1 MAASVE
7 IKYFNTFIL
16 KKTNSDDE
24 PIWNGSFGIPQ
35 DLGGYPVVSPLTG
48 GNNWAIEE
56 SRIRGGYNNTTVD
69 FGVKAYIVDE
79 SNSGNYRKSSLIYS
93 GIFNSRTGINQ
104 TNVFSI
110 GEDITKTADP
120 SNASIQ
126 RLYAED
132 TNLVIFQ
139 ENKVSRAL
147 IDKDAIYAAEGGGT
161 VTSSNLVIGV
171 IQPFAGEYGIS
182 KNPESFAVY
191 GYRKYFSDANNNAI
205 LRLSRSGIDEISSYG
220 MRDYF
225 RDEIN
230 TIGSSGKIIGGY
242 DVHNDQYVVSTQI
255 TSARGNREIPTSV
268 SFDEQAKGWVSF
280 FSFYSTVNGIISK
293 PDQMFSLKN
302 KFYTVKNGGIWQH
315 YSNNVKRGNFYGVD
329 YTSEVSVIFNPNPD
343 RSKTFKAVSYE
354 GANGWM
360 VKSLFSDET
369 GVDSQPNLL
378 TISNIDE
385 SSQIYSYYEGEYI
398 STATTLTT
406 ANTVTGSTVL
416 VNTTDAIPVNSLVTS
431 SSMVIPAN
439 TVVTSQGIVQGFVAQ
454 DAYQTNTVTI
464 TNCPFPVPVGTQIT
478 ATAAQFG
485 TTVVS
490 YDLITGV
497 LVVSAP
503 ISAATGDIITFVGLA
518 AVTLNN
524 PASFVI
530 NQSITF
536 SVTANRADYL
546 TVFST
551 QYPPYDKQR
560 AGFCRKENSY
570 VANIVNN
577 SAAAA
582 GEIIYGDSMMGIKGF
597 YAVTTFSTDTTTD
610 VGGEK
615 QLFMVSSE
623 FTGNNGY

>member
-16 KKTNSDDE
+16 KKTNNDDE

-191 GYRKYFSDANNNAI
+191 GYRKYFSDVNNNAI

-230 TIGSSGKIIGGY
+230 TIGSSGKVIGGY
-242 DVHNDQYVVSTQI
+242 DIYNDQYVVSTQI
-255 TSARGNREIPTSV
+255 TDGRGGRTIPTSV

-280 FSFYSTVNGIISK
+280 FSFK
-293 PDQMFSLKN
+293 PDQVFSLKN
-302 KFYTVKNGGIWQH
+302 KFYTVKDGGIWQQ
-315 YSNNVKRGNFYGVD
+315 YSNNVNRGNFYGVD

-343 RSKTFKAVSYE
+343 RSKTFKTVSYE

-369 GVDSQPNLL
+369 GVDSQPNLA
-378 TISNIDE
+378 TISNIDQ
-385 SSQIYSYYEGEYI
+385 SSQIYSYYEGEYVSAI
-398 STATTLTT
+398 TTLTT
-406 ANTVTGSTVL
+406 ANTVTGNTVL
-416 VNTTDAIPVNSLVTS
+416 INTTNAIPVNSSVTS
-431 SSMVIPAN
+431 SSIVIPAN
-439 TVVTSQGIVQGFVAQ
+439 TVVTNQTTVSGIVSQ
-454 DAYQTNTVTI
+454 DTQTNTVTI

-478 ATAAQFG
+478 ATVAPFG

-490 YDLITGV
+490 YNPITGV
-497 LVVSAP
+497 LVVSAA
-503 ISAATGDIITFVGLA
+503 ISAATGSLITFVGLA

-536 SVTANRADYL
+536 SVIANRADYL

-551 QYPPYDKQR
+551 QYPAYDKQR

-577 SAAAA
+577 SAGAA

>member
-1 MAASVE
+1 MGASLE

-24 PIWNGSFGIPQ
+24 PIWNGSFGIPE
-35 DLGGYPVVSPLTG
+35 DLGGYPVVDPLTG
-48 GNNWAIEE
+48 GSNWAIEE

-126 RLYAED
+126 KLYAED

-280 FSFYSTVNGIISK
+280 FSFK
-293 PDQMFSLKN
+293 PDQVFSLKN
-302 KFYTVKNGGIWQH
+302 KFYTVKDGSIWQH
-315 YSNNVKRGNFYGVD
+315 YSNNVKRGNFYGVN
-329 YTSEVSVIFNPNPD
+329 YTSEVSVIFNPSPD
-343 RSKTFKAVSYE
+343 RSKTFKTVSYE

-369 GVDSQPNLL
+369 GVDSQPNLA

-385 SSQIYSYYEGEYI
+385 SSKIYSYYEGEYVSAVTI
-398 STATTLTT
+398 VTA
-406 ANTVTGSTVL
+406 ANTITSNTVL
-416 VNTTDAIPVNSLVTS
+416 VNTTNAIAVGSLVTS
-431 SSMVIPAN
+431 SSIVIPAN
-439 TVVTSQGIVQGFVAQ
+439 TVVTSQTQLIGFVSASV
-454 DAYQTNTVTI
+454 TSNTVTL
-464 TNCPFPVPVGTQIT
+464 TNCPFPVPVGTRIS
-478 ATAAQFG
+478 AQNTPVG
-485 TTVVS
+485 ATVVS
-490 YDLITGV
+490 YNPTTGV
-497 LVVSAP
+497 LIASEVMGVNVGTQ
-503 ISAATGDIITFVGLA
+503 ISFVDLIS
-518 AVTLNN
+518 VTLNN
-524 PASFVI
+524 PAPFVI

-536 SVTANRADYL
+536 SVIANRADYL

>member
-1 MAASVE
+1 MGASLE

-48 GNNWAIEE
+48 GSNWAIEE

-126 RLYAED
+126 KLYAED

-268 SFDEQAKGWVSF
+268 SFDEQARGWVSF
-280 FSFYSTVNGIISK
+280 FSFK
-293 PDQMFSLKN
+293 PDQVFSLKN
-302 KFYTVKNGGIWQH
+302 KFYTVKDGSIWQH
-315 YSNNVKRGNFYGVD
+315 YSNNVKRGNFYGVN
-329 YTSEVSVIFNPNPD
+329 YTSEVSVIFNPSPD
-343 RSKTFKAVSYE
+343 RSKTFKTVSYE

-369 GVDSQPNLL
+369 GVDSQPNLA

-385 SSQIYSYYEGEYI
+385 SSKIYSYYEGEYVSAVTI
-398 STATTLTT
+398 VTA
-406 ANTVTGSTVL
+406 ANTITSNTVL
-416 VNTTDAIPVNSLVTS
+416 VNTTNAIAVGSLVTS
-431 SSMVIPAN
+431 SSIVIPAN
-439 TVVTSQGIVQGFVAQ
+439 TVVTSQTQLIGFVSASV
-454 DAYQTNTVTI
+454 TSNTVTL
-464 TNCPFPVPVGTQIT
+464 TNCPFPVPVGTRIS
-478 ATAAQFG
+478 AQNTPVG
-485 TTVVS
+485 ATVVS
-490 YDLITGV
+490 YNPTTGV
-497 LVVSAP
+497 LVASEVMGVNVGTQ
-503 ISAATGDIITFVGLA
+503 ISFVDLIS
-518 AVTLNN
+518 VTLNN
-524 PASFVI
+524 PAPFVI

-536 SVTANRADYL
+536 SVIANRADYL

>member
-1 MAASVE
+1 MGASLE

-24 PIWNGSFGIPQ
+24 PIWNGSFGIPE
-35 DLGGYPVVSPLTG
+35 DLGGYPVVDPLTG
-48 GNNWAIEE
+48 GSNWAIEE

-126 RLYAED
+126 KLYAED

-280 FSFYSTVNGIISK
+280 FSFK
-293 PDQMFSLKN
+293 PDQVFSLKN
-302 KFYTVKNGGIWQH
+302 KFYTVKDGSIWQH
-315 YSNNVKRGNFYGVD
+315 YSNNVKRGNFYGVN
-329 YTSEVSVIFNPNPD
+329 YTSEVSVIFNPSPD
-343 RSKTFKAVSYE
+343 RSKTFKTVSYE

-369 GVDSQPNLL
+369 GVDSQPNLA

-385 SSQIYSYYEGEYI
+385 SSKIYSYYEGEYV
-398 STATTLTT
+398 SAVTTVTA
-406 ANTVTGSTVL
+406 ANTITSNTVL
-416 VNTTDAIPVNSLVTS
+416 VNTTNAIAVGSLVTS
-431 SSMVIPAN
+431 SSIVIPAN
-439 TVVTSQGIVQGFVAQ
+439 TVVTSQTQLIGFVSASV
-454 DAYQTNTVTI
+454 TSNTVTL
-464 TNCPFPVPVGTQIT
+464 TNCPFPVPVGTRIS
-478 ATAAQFG
+478 AQNTPVG
-485 TTVVS
+485 ATVVS
-490 YDLITGV
+490 YNPTTGV
-497 LVVSAP
+497 LVASEVMGVNVGTQ
-503 ISAATGDIITFVGLA
+503 ISFVDLIS
-518 AVTLNN
+518 VTLNN
-524 PASFVI
+524 PAPFVI

-536 SVTANRADYL
+536 SVIANRADYL

>member
-16 KKTNSDDE
+16 KKTNNDDE

-230 TIGSSGKIIGGY
+230 TIGSSGKVIGGY
-242 DVHNDQYVVSTQI
+242 DIYNDQYVVSTQI
-255 TSARGNREIPTSV
+255 TDGRGGRTIPTSV

-280 FSFYSTVNGIISK
+280 FSFK
-293 PDQMFSLKN
+293 PDQVFSLKN
-302 KFYTVKNGGIWQH
+302 KFYTVKDGGIWQQ
-315 YSNNVKRGNFYGVD
+315 YSNNVNRGNFYGVD

-343 RSKTFKAVSYE
+343 RSKTFKTVSYE

-369 GVDSQPNLL
+369 GVDSQPNLA
-378 TISNIDE
+378 TISNIDQ
-385 SSQIYSYYEGEYI
+385 SSQIYSYYEGEYVNAI
-398 STATTLTT
+398 TTLTT
-406 ANTVTGSTVL
+406 ANTVTGNTVL
-416 VNTTDAIPVNSLVTS
+416 INTTNAIPVNSSVTS
-431 SSMVIPAN
+431 SSIVIPAN
-439 TVVTSQGIVQGFVAQ
+439 TVVTNQTTVSGIVSQ
-454 DAYQTNTVTI
+454 DTQTNTVTI

-478 ATAAQFG
+478 ATVAPFG

-490 YDLITGV
+490 YNPITGV
-497 LVVSAP
+497 LVVIAA
-503 ISAATGDIITFVGLA
+503 ISAATGSLITFVGLA

-536 SVTANRADYL
+536 SVIANRANYL

-551 QYPPYDKQR
+551 QYPAYDKQR

-577 SAAAA
+577 SAGAA

>member
-242 DVHNDQYVVSTQI
+242 DIHNDQYVVSTQI
-255 TSARGNREIPTSV
+255 TDGRGNREIPTSV

-293 PDQMFSLKN
+293 PDQIFSLKN

-343 RSKTFKAVSYE
+343 RSKTFKTVSYE

-369 GVDSQPNLL
+369 GVDSQPNLA
-378 TISNIDE
+378 TISNIDQ
-385 SSQIYSYYEGEYI
+385 SSQIYSYYEGEYVNAI
-398 STATTLTT
+398 TTLTT
-406 ANTVTGSTVL
+406 ANTVTGNTVL
-416 VNTTDAIPVNSLVTS
+416 INTTNAIPVNSSVTS
-431 SSMVIPAN
+431 SSIVIPAN
-439 TVVTSQGIVQGFVAQ
+439 TVVTNQTTVSGIVSQ
-454 DAYQTNTVTI
+454 DTQTNTVTI

-478 ATAAQFG
+478 ATVAPFG

-536 SVTANRADYL
+536 SVIANRANYL

-551 QYPPYDKQR
+551 QYPAYDKQR

-577 SAAAA
+577 SAGAA

>member
-48 GNNWAIEE
+48 GSNWAIEE

-255 TSARGNREIPTSV
+255 TSARGNREVPTSV

-280 FSFYSTVNGIISK
+280 FSFK
-293 PDQMFSLKN
+293 PDQVFSLKN
-302 KFYTVKNGGIWQH
+302 KFYTVKDGSIWQH
-315 YSNNVKRGNFYGVD
+315 YSNNVKRGNFYGVN

-343 RSKTFKAVSYE
+343 RSKTFKTVSYE

-369 GVDSQPNLL
+369 GVDSQPNLS

-385 SSQIYSYYEGEYI
+385 SSKIYSYYEGEYV
-398 STATTLTT
+398 SAATTVTT
-406 ANTVTGSTVL
+406 ANTITGNTVL
-416 VNTTDAIPVNSLVTS
+416 INSNNPIAVGSSVTS
-431 SSMVIPAN
+431 SSLIIPAN
-439 TVVTSQGIVQGFVAQ
+439 TVVTNQILVQGFVSA
-454 DAYQTNTVTI
+454 DAVNTDTVTL
-464 TNCPFPVPVGTQIT
+464 TNCNFPVPVGTRILAPNVST
-478 ATAAQFG
+478 G

-490 YDLITGV
+490 YNPATGV
-497 LVVSAP
+497 LVASQILPVN
-503 ISAATGDIITFVGLA
+503 TGNIVVFAGLV

-524 PASFVI
+524 TVSFVI

-536 SVTANRADYL
+536 SIIANRADYL

-551 QYPPYDKQR
+551 QYPSYDKQR

-577 SAAAA
+577 SAGAA

>member
-126 RLYAED
+126 KLYAED

-280 FSFYSTVNGIISK
+280 FSFK
-293 PDQMFSLKN
+293 PDQVFSLKN
-302 KFYTVKNGGIWQH
+302 KFYTVKDGGIWQQ
-315 YSNNVKRGNFYGVD
+315 YSNNVNRGNFYGVD

-343 RSKTFKAVSYE
+343 RSKTFKTVSYE

-369 GVDSQPNLL
+369 GVDSQPNLA
-378 TISNIDE
+378 TISNIDQ
-385 SSQIYSYYEGEYI
+385 SSQIYSYYEGEYVSAI
-398 STATTLTT
+398 TTLTT
-406 ANTVTGSTVL
+406 ANTVTGNTVL
-416 VNTTDAIPVNSLVTS
+416 INTTNAIPVNSSVTS
-431 SSMVIPAN
+431 SSIVIPAN
-439 TVVTSQGIVQGFVAQ
+439 TVVTNQTTVSGIVSQ
-454 DAYQTNTVTI
+454 DTQTNTVTI

-478 ATAAQFG
+478 ATVAPFG

-490 YDLITGV
+490 YNPITGV
-497 LVVSAP
+497 LVVSAA
-503 ISAATGDIITFVGLA
+503 ISAATGSLITFVGLA

-536 SVTANRADYL
+536 SVIANRADYL

-551 QYPPYDKQR
+551 QYPAYDKQR

-577 SAAAA
+577 SAGAA

>member
-48 GNNWAIEE
+48 GSNWAIEE

-280 FSFYSTVNGIISK
+280 FSFYSTVNGVISK

-329 YTSEVSVIFNPNPD
+329 YTSEVSVIFNPKPD
-343 RSKTFKAVSYE
+343 RSKTFKTVSYE

-369 GVDSQPNLL
+369 GVDSQPNLA

-385 SSQIYSYYEGEYI
+385 SSKIYSYYEGEYV
-398 STATTLTT
+398 SATTTVT
-406 ANTVTGSTVL
+406 IANTVTGSTVL
-416 VNTTDAIPVNSLVTS
+416 VNSSDTIAVGSSVTS
-431 SSMVIPAN
+431 SSLIIPAN
-439 TVVTSQGIVQGFVAQ
+439 TTVTSQVSVRGFVSA
-454 DAYQTNTVTI
+454 DAVNTNTVTL
-464 TNCPFPVPVGTQIT
+464 TNCNFPVPVGTRILAPNVST
-478 ATAAQFG
+478 G

-490 YDLITGV
+490 YDPATGV
-497 LVVSAP
+497 LVASQILPVNTGNIVVFAGLVS
-503 ISAATGDIITFVGLA
+503 
-518 AVTLNN
+518 VTLNN
-524 PASFVI
+524 PVPFVI

-536 SVTANRADYL
+536 SVIANRANYL

-551 QYPPYDKQR
+551 QYPAYDKQR

-577 SAAAA
+577 SAGAA

>member
-16 KKTNSDDE
+16 KKTNNDDE

-230 TIGSSGKIIGGY
+230 TIGSSGKVIGGY
-242 DVHNDQYVVSTQI
+242 DIYNDQYVVSTQI
-255 TSARGNREIPTSV
+255 TDGRGGRTIPTSV

-280 FSFYSTVNGIISK
+280 FSFK
-293 PDQMFSLKN
+293 PDQVFSLKN
-302 KFYTVKNGGIWQH
+302 KFYTVKDGGIWQQ
-315 YSNNVKRGNFYGVD
+315 YSNNVNRGNFYGVD

-343 RSKTFKAVSYE
+343 RSKTFKTVSYE

-369 GVDSQPNLL
+369 GVDSQPNLA
-378 TISNIDE
+378 TISNIDQ
-385 SSQIYSYYEGEYI
+385 SSQIYSYYEGEYVNAI
-398 STATTLTT
+398 TTLTT
-406 ANTVTGSTVL
+406 ANTVTGNTVL
-416 VNTTDAIPVNSLVTS
+416 INTTNAIPVNSSVTS
-431 SSMVIPAN
+431 SSIVIPAN
-439 TVVTSQGIVQGFVAQ
+439 TVVTNQTTVSGIVSQ
-454 DAYQTNTVTI
+454 DTQTNTVTI

-478 ATAAQFG
+478 ATVAPFG

-490 YDLITGV
+490 YNPITGV
-497 LVVSAP
+497 LVVIAA
-503 ISAATGDIITFVGLA
+503 ISAATGSLITFVGLA

-536 SVTANRADYL
+536 SVIANRADYL

-551 QYPPYDKQR
+551 QYPAYDKQR

-577 SAAAA
+577 SAGAA

>member
-242 DVHNDQYVVSTQI
+242 DIHNDQYVVSTQI
-255 TSARGNREIPTSV
+255 TDGRGNREIPTSV

-293 PDQMFSLKN
+293 PDQIFSLKN

-343 RSKTFKAVSYE
+343 RSKTFKTVSYE

-369 GVDSQPNLL
+369 GVDSQPNLA
-378 TISNIDE
+378 TISNIDQ
-385 SSQIYSYYEGEYI
+385 SSQIYSYYEGEYVNAI
-398 STATTLTT
+398 TTLTT
-406 ANTVTGSTVL
+406 ANTVTGNTVL
-416 VNTTDAIPVNSLVTS
+416 INTTNAIPVNSSVTS
-431 SSMVIPAN
+431 SSIVIPAN
-439 TVVTSQGIVQGFVAQ
+439 TVVTNQTTVSGIVSQ
-454 DAYQTNTVTI
+454 DTQTNTVTI

-478 ATAAQFG
+478 ATVAPFG

-490 YDLITGV
+490 YDPITGV
-497 LVVSAP
+497 LVVSAA
-503 ISAATGDIITFVGLA
+503 ISAATGSLITFVGLA

-536 SVTANRADYL
+536 SVIANRANYL

-551 QYPPYDKQR
+551 QYPAYDKQR

-577 SAAAA
+577 SGGAA

>member
-1 MAASVE
+1 MGASLE

-24 PIWNGSFGIPQ
+24 PIWNGSFGIPE
-35 DLGGYPVVSPLTG
+35 DLGGYPVVDPLTG
-48 GNNWAIEE
+48 GSNWAIEE

-126 RLYAED
+126 KLYAED

-147 IDKDAIYAAEGGGT
+147 IDKDAIYSAEGGGT

-242 DVHNDQYVVSTQI
+242 DIHNDQYVVSTQI
-255 TSARGNREIPTSV
+255 TNARAPRTVPTSV

-280 FSFYSTVNGIISK
+280 FSFK
-293 PDQMFSLKN
+293 PDQVFSLKN
-302 KFYTVKNGGIWQH
+302 KFYTVKDGSIWQH
-315 YSNNVKRGNFYGVD
+315 YSNNVKRGNFYGVN

-343 RSKTFKAVSYE
+343 RSKTFKTVSYE

-369 GVDSQPNLL
+369 GVDSQPNLA

-385 SSQIYSYYEGEYI
+385 SSKIYSYYEGEYVNAVTI
-398 STATTLTT
+398 VTA
-406 ANTVTGSTVL
+406 ANTITSNTVL
-416 VNTTDAIPVNSLVTS
+416 VNTTSAIAVGSLVTS
-431 SSMVIPAN
+431 SSIVIPAN
-439 TVVTSQGIVQGFVAQ
+439 TVVTSQTQLIGFVSASV
-454 DAYQTNTVTI
+454 TSNTVTL
-464 TNCPFPVPVGTQIT
+464 TNCPFPVPVGTRIF
-478 ATAAQFG
+478 AQNTPVG
-485 TTVVS
+485 ATVVS
-490 YDLITGV
+490 YNPTTGV
-497 LVVSAP
+497 LVASEIMGVNVGTQVSFVDL
-503 ISAATGDIITFVGLA
+503 IS
-518 AVTLNN
+518 VTLNN
-524 PASFVI
+524 PAPFVI

-536 SVTANRADYL
+536 SVIANRANYL

>member
-242 DVHNDQYVVSTQI
+242 DIHNDQYVVSTQI
-255 TSARGNREIPTSV
+255 TDGRGNREIPTSV

-293 PDQMFSLKN
+293 PDQIFSLKN

-343 RSKTFKAVSYE
+343 RSKTFKTVSYE

-369 GVDSQPNLL
+369 GVDSQPNLA
-378 TISNIDE
+378 TISNIDQ
-385 SSQIYSYYEGEYI
+385 SSQIYSYYEGEYVNAI
-398 STATTLTT
+398 TTLTT
-406 ANTVTGSTVL
+406 ANTVTGNTVL
-416 VNTTDAIPVNSLVTS
+416 INTTNAIPVNSSVTS
-431 SSMVIPAN
+431 SSIVIPAN
-439 TVVTSQGIVQGFVAQ
+439 TVVTNQTTVSGIVSQ
-454 DAYQTNTVTI
+454 DTQTNTVTI

-478 ATAAQFG
+478 ATVAPFG

-490 YDLITGV
+490 YDPITGV
-497 LVVSAP
+497 LVVSAA
-503 ISAATGDIITFVGLA
+503 ISAATGSLITFVGLA

-536 SVTANRADYL
+536 SVIANRANYL

-551 QYPPYDKQR
+551 QYPAYDKQR

-577 SAAAA
+577 SAGAA

>member
-1 MAASVE
+1 MAASLE

-48 GNNWAIEE
+48 GSNWAIEE

-147 IDKDAIYAAEGGGT
+147 IDKDAIYSAEGGGT

-242 DVHNDQYVVSTQI
+242 DIHNDQYVVSTEI
-255 TSARGNREIPTSV
+255 TDARGPRAIPTSV

-280 FSFYSTVNGIISK
+280 FSFK

-302 KFYTVKNGGIWQH
+302 KFYTVKDGSIWQH
-315 YSNNVKRGNFYGVD
+315 YSNNVNRGNFYGVN
-329 YTSEVSVIFNPNPD
+329 YTSEVSVVFNPNPD
-343 RSKTFKAVSYE
+343 RSKTFKTVSYE
-354 GANGWM
+354 GGNGWM
-360 VKSLFSDET
+360 VKSLFSDGT
-369 GVDSQPNLL
+369 GVDSQPNLA
-378 TISNIDE
+378 TITNIDE
-385 SSQIYSYYEGEYI
+385 SSRIFSYYEGEYI
-398 STATTLTT
+398 SAVTIVTA
-406 ANTVTGSTVL
+406 ANTVTSNTVL
-416 VNTTDAIPVNSLVTS
+416 VNTTSAIAVGSSVTS
-431 SSMVIPAN
+431 NSIVIPAN
-439 TVVTSQGIVQGFVAQ
+439 TTVTSQTQLIGFVSASV
-454 DAYQTNTVTI
+454 TSNTVTL
-464 TNCPFPVPVGTQIT
+464 TNCPFPVPTGTRISAPNTPVG
-478 ATAAQFG
+478 A
-485 TTVVS
+485 TVVS
-490 YDLITGV
+490 YDPATGV
-497 LVVSAP
+497 LVASEVMGVNVGNQ
-503 ISAATGDIITFVGLA
+503 ISFVDLIS
-518 AVTLNN
+518 VTLNN
-524 PASFVI
+524 SAPFVI

-536 SVTANRADYL
+536 SVIANRADYL

-582 GEIIYGDSMMGIKGF
+582 GEIIYGDSMTGIKGF
-597 YAVTTFSTDTTTD
+597 FAVTTFSTDTTTD
-610 VGGEK
+610 LGGEK

>member
-343 RSKTFKAVSYE
+343 RSKTFKTVSYE

-536 SVTANRADYL
+536 SVIANRADYL

-551 QYPPYDKQR
+551 QYPAYDKQR

-577 SAAAA
+577 SAGAA

>member
-280 FSFYSTVNGIISK
+280 FSFK
-293 PDQMFSLKN
+293 PDQVFSLKN
-302 KFYTVKNGGIWQH
+302 KFYTVKDGSIWQH

-343 RSKTFKAVSYE
+343 RSKTFKTVSYE

-536 SVTANRADYL
+536 SVIANRADYL

-551 QYPPYDKQR
+551 QYPAYDKQR

-577 SAAAA
+577 SAGAA